1 MQDEVVIRDKNECN
15 NPGSSGNFIETK
27 MSWATRMCLREMWA
41 KIKPIADLK
50 VSLSGE
56 TFTGCFKGVAA
67 EEV

>member
-1 MQDEVVIRDKNECN
+1 MQDEVVTRDKTECN

-27 MSWATRMCLREMWA
+27 MSWATRMCLREMKT
-41 KIKPIADLK
+41 KIKPLADLK

-56 TFTGCFKGVAA
+56 TLTGCFKGVAA